1 MLDQVPVVNVLV
13 WCLKNMFSSDFGVS
27 RFPMWGEHVT
37 GANCKWFIVHRVSN
51 FAKTNATPHLAPSIM

>member
-51 FAKTNATPHLAPSIM
+51 FA